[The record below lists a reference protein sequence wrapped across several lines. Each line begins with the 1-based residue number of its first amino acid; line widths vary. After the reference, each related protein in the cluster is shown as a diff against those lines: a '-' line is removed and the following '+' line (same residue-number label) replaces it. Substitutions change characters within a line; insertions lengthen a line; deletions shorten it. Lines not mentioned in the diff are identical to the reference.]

1 MLILKKVF
9 WPRSIWGVSHTELNQ
24 RLRRSLWG
32 APGKA
37 AALPR
42 PGLGWGLV
50 GRFCRGG
57 FGLEMKT
64 FTPRAACEC
73 PWVAR
78 TNNHKMRGLKQQ
90 KCIISVLGVRG
101 SKSRCRQDWFLPEVL
116 GGTLSHAPSRLPV
129 GAAVMGGPG
138 LKALPSLPLSSQGCP
153 LCTSAFSYSRDTGH
167 GFQVHPKPR
176 NSLN

>member
-1 MLILKKVF
+1 M
-9 WPRSIWGVSHTELNQ
+9 
-24 RLRRSLWG
+24 
-32 APGKA
+32 
-37 AALPR
+37 
-42 PGLGWGLV
+42 
-50 GRFCRGG
+50 
-57 FGLEMKT
+57 LEMKT

-90 KCIISVLGVRG
+90 KCIIICSGGQGFKIKVSPGLVPSRSSGRDSVPR
-101 SKSRCRQDWFLPEVL
+101 
-116 GGTLSHAPSRLPV
+116 PSRLPV